1 MVVSLGSVSVVFSR
15 TELFSIIAGLIELIG
30 LLLGRCH
37 VHGGVQLHVVVGAVN
52 LDIINVFVGSLPI
65 KLVYLEV
72 FLYQDSGL

>member
-37 VHGGVQLHVVVGAVN
+37 VHGGVQLQVVGGVIN

>member
-37 VHGGVQLHVVVGAVN
+37 VHGGVQLQVVGGAIN

-65 KLVYLEV
+65 ELVYLEV